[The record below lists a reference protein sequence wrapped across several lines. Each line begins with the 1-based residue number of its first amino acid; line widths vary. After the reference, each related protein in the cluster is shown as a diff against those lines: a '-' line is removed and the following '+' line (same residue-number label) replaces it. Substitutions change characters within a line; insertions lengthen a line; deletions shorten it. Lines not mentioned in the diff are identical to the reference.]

1 MLKKTITY
9 TDYNGNVRTEDH
21 YFNLSDAEVVE
32 METSISG
39 GLSEM
44 LQKLINEQN
53 MPEIMRIVREIV
65 QKAYGEK
72 SADGHYFTKVDENT
86 GRRLI
91 DRFMQTEA
99 YSQLIMDLT
108 FDSVEASNFVNGIM
122 PANFEKKIQEY
133 VRKQQALAAS
143 KTE

>member
-9 TDYNGNVRTEDH
+9 TDYNGNVRTEEH
-21 YFNLSDAEVVE
+21 YFNLSDAEIIE

-39 GLSEM
+39 GFSET

-65 QKAYGEK
+65 HTAYGEK
-72 SADGHYFTKVDENT
+72 SADGKYFSKTDATT
-86 GRRLI
+86 GRKLI
-91 DRFMQTEA
+91 DRFKETEA

-108 FDSVEASNFVNGIM
+108 FDATEASNFVNGIM
-122 PANFEKKIQEY
+122 PANFDKKIQEY
-133 VRKQQALAAS
+133 ARKQQALAAS